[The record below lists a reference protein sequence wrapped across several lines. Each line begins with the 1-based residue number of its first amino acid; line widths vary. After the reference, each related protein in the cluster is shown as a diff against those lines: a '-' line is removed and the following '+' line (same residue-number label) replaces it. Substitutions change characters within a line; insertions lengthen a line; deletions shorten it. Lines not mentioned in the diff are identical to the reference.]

1 MFVPLTDVPVIC
13 KLLALEIALME
24 SAAIK
29 TIFFKVDAMFMLLYY
44 FKIKCDFKFS
54 PQK

>member
-13 KLLALEIALME
+13 KLLALEMVLIE

-29 TIFFKVDAMFMLLYY
+29 TIFLKVDAMFMFYW
-44 FKIKCDFKFS
+44 FMF
-54 PQK
+54 